1 MSRKKT
7 PEASP
12 VISKEFTLEEIDRGI
27 EKLKRW
33 VGELNAIDPNVTPHG
48 DASIE
53 NLTHRIRESI
63 REVFGEHSPEF
74 RKYKFIVIA
83 HGDIP
88 SFSFMDDKRIIDA
101 AIQRKFADGIPH
113 TIKILDGL
121 IDWLNEKR
129 GDLKS
134 NTHTNP
140 KTNIGGM
147 DMHPRIAEV
156 CGDLYQDEHYADA
169 VFNASKALVNYVKER
184 SGKFDLDGASLM
196 RTVFSKNDPT
206 LAFNDL
212 QDQSDLD
219 EQEGMMHL
227 FEGAVLALRNP
238 RGHSFRYDTPE
249 RALEYIGLLSMLAK
263 RLAEAKR
270 RK

>member
-7 PEASP
+7 PEPPP
-12 VISKEFTLEEIDRGI
+12 VISKEFSPEEIDRGI
-27 EKLKRW
+27 DKLKRRIE
-33 VGELNAIDPNVTPHG
+33 ELKAINLKVTPYN

-53 NLTHRIRESI
+53 SLTHRIRESI
-63 REVFGEHSPEF
+63 RDVFGEQSPEF
-74 RKYKFIVIA
+74 RKYKFIRIS
-83 HGDIP
+83 HGDMP
-88 SFSFMDDKRIIDA
+88 SLGFASDRDVDA
-101 AIQRKFADGIPH
+101 HCQKLFADGIPH
-113 TIKILDGL
+113 TIKLLDGL
-121 IDWLNEKR
+121 IDWLGEKK
-129 GDLKS
+129 GDLKF
-134 NTHTNP
+134 NTTTNP
-140 KTNIGGM
+140 ETNIGGM
-147 DMHPRIAEV
+147 NLHPRIAEV
-156 CGDLYQDEHYADA
+156 CRDLYRDEHYADA

-184 SGKFDLDGASLM
+184 SGKFELDGAALM
-196 RTVFSKNDPT
+196 RTVFSKNDPAM
-206 LAFNDL
+206 AFSDL

-249 RALEYIGLLSMLAK
+249 RALEYIGLLSMLAN